1 MMKKAVMGTTLA
13 VFALAPAL
21 AWSDCEYHNQSAMA
35 QMASA
40 KPAENASSVKTNA
53 LHATPATAKAE
64 QGNTVKKVTAKAA
77 PPKVKP
83 EATAVVAK
91 NN

>member
-1 MMKKAVMGTTLA
+1 MMKIAVMGTTLA

-40 KPAENASSVKTNA
+40 KPADNASSMKTNA
-53 LHATPATAKAE
+53 LPATAKA
-64 QGNTVKKVTAKAA
+64 QQDNTVKKATAKAA
-77 PPKVKP
+77 PPKTKP

>member
-1 MMKKAVMGTTLA
+1 MKIAVMGTTLA

-40 KPAENASSVKTNA
+40 KPADNASSMKTNA
-53 LHATPATAKAE
+53 LPATAKAQ
-64 QGNTVKKVTAKAA
+64 QGHTVKKATAKAA
-77 PPKVKP
+77 PPKAKP

>member
-1 MMKKAVMGTTLA
+1 MKKAMLGTTLA

-40 KPAENASSVKTNA
+40 KPAENASSAKANA
-53 LHATPATAKAE
+53 LHATPATAKAAE
-64 QGNTVKKVTAKAA
+64 SNTAKRTAKAT
-77 PPKVKP
+77 PSKPKTD
-83 EATAVVAK
+83 ATTVVAK

>member
-1 MMKKAVMGTTLA
+1 MMKIAVMGTTLA

-53 LHATPATAKAE
+53 LQATKAQ
-64 QGNTVKKVTAKAA
+64 QGNTVKKATAKAA
-77 PPKVKP
+77 PPKAKQ

>member
-1 MMKKAVMGTTLA
+1 MKKAILGTTLA
-13 VFALAPAL
+13 VFSLAPAL

-40 KPAENASSVKTNA
+40 KPAQNASSAKANA
-53 LHATPATAKAE
+53 PHATPAAAKAAESNTAK
-64 QGNTVKKVTAKAA
+64 QTAKAA
-77 PPKVKP
+77 PSKSKTD
-83 EATAVVAK
+83 ATTVVAK

>member
-1 MMKKAVMGTTLA
+1 MKKAVMGTTLA

-40 KPAENASSVKTNA
+40 KPAENASSAKTNA
-53 LHATPATAKAE
+53 LQATPAAAKAQPSNTAKRA
-64 QGNTVKKVTAKAA
+64 TAKAA
-77 PPKVKP
+77 PSKTKP